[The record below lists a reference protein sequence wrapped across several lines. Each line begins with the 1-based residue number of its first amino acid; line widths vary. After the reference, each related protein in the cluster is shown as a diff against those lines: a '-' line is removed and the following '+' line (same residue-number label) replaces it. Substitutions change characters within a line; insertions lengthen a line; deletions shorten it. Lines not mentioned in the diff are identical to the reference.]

1 MVVTDEFSRFPEV
14 EILTSTS
21 AKAVIPKLDA
31 IFARQ
36 GIPDVLK
43 SDNGPPFNGH
53 EFENFSEYLGFK
65 HRRITLYWPRANG
78 EAERLVQTLEKSI
91 RIAHLEGKNWK
102 QELYKFL
109 RQYGATPHST
119 TNVSPCEALNNRK
132 LKTTIPEL
140 PVTQYKQLKCTP
152 QEPPANIAQ
161 RDAMQKQKMK
171 IYADLKAHAQE
182 REIKPGEVV
191 LMRQPKHN
199 KLSTPYNPK
208 PFVVEEKKGTMVT
221 ASNGSQTVTRNS
233 SHFKVIPKHFAQ
245 SQETDVKKDD
255 EKTPGTKQNPSGTKE
270 ESLPRR
276 SSRPVKPPIRFS
288 DYVQVIYGK

>member
-1 MVVTDEFSRFPEV
+1 M
-14 EILTSTS
+14 
-21 AKAVIPKLDA
+21 IPKLDA

-53 EFENFSEYLGFK
+53 EFKNFSEYLGFK
-65 HRRITLYWPRANG
+65 HRRITPYWPRANG

-102 QELYKFL
+102 QELCEFL
-109 RQYGATPHST
+109 RQYRTTPHST

-140 PVTQYKQLKCTP
+140 TVTQYKQPKCMT
-152 QEPPANIAQ
+152 QESLANIAQ
-161 RDAMQKQKMK
+161 RDDMQKQKMK
-171 IYADLKAHAQE
+171 IYADLKAHTQE

-199 KLSTPYNPK
+199 KLSTPTIQSLSLWRRK
-208 PFVVEEKKGTMVT
+208 RVQLSQQAMVHRLSLET
-221 ASNGSQTVTRNS
+221 LPISK
-233 SHFKVIPKHFAQ
+233 FFQ
-245 SQETDVKKDD
+245 STLHRAKRM
-255 EKTPGTKQNPSGTKE
+255 T
-270 ESLPRR
+270 
-276 SSRPVKPPIRFS
+276 
-288 DYVQVIYGK
+288 